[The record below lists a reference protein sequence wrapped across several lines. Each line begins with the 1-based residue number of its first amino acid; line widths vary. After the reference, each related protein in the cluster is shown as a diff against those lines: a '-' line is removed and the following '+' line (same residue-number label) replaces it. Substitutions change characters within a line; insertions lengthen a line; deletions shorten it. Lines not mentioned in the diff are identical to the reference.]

1 MINTDV
7 KLESY
12 DHHDGEQLLFLKKVQ
27 IKRQSKNKDVL
38 VMFILLLEQRIPV
51 YLIKTVLERTS
62 NAIHITKKVDLDES

>member
-12 DHHDGEQLLFLKKVQ
+12 HHHDGEQLLFLKKVQ

-38 VMFILLLEQRIPV
+38 VMFILLLE
-51 YLIKTVLERTS
+51 
-62 NAIHITKKVDLDES
+62 TKNSGLFDKNCTRENVKCHTHHEET